1 MRGIGRGDGL
11 PNNFWAALLFL
22 RYRLWRLERT
32 LMRGCSSDHVLRT
45 VGEAT
50 TRMTDGVLT
59 DHRYREGE
67 EHDRE
72 HDGEALY
79 E

>member
-1 MRGIGRGDGL
+1 
-11 PNNFWAALLFL
+11 
-22 RYRLWRLERT
+22 
-32 LMRGCSSDHVLRT
+32 MRGCSSDHVLRT